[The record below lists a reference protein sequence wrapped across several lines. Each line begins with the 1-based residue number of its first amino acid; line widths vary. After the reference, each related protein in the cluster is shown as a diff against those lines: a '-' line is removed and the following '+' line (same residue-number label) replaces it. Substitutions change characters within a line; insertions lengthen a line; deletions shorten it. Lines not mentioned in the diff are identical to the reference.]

1 MFLHAILIFR
11 IIRTFH
17 TVTNKT
23 LAITNGF

>member
-17 TVTNKT
+17 TMANKT
-23 LAITNGF
+23 LAITNSF